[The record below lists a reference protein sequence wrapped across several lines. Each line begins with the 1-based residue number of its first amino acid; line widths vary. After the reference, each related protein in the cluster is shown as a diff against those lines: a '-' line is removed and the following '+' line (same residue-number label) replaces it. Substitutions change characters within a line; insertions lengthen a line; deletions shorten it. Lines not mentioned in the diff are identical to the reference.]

1 MSVRIVRLKGGE
13 DVICDL
19 YEVTTKDNP
28 KEAVALRMDYPYNI
42 TILEPD
48 MDEPSDYEV
57 DEGGEMAYAEQEE
70 AKEYDQDPDGG
81 IFDDYID
88 DDGIFK
94 MTGLD
99 VDMRP
104 WAPLSVKNEIL
115 IKLDD
120 VVSAYETFDE
130 VVKKYNELVEA
141 AKNGRGND
149 STAVKSNPVETK
161 AGVPVGEGDGAGRGA
176 KLVN

>member
-1 MSVRIVRLKGGE
+1 MSVRIVRLRSGE

-19 YEVTTKDNP
+19 YEVTTKENP

-48 MDEPSDYEV
+48 MDEPTGFEI
-57 DEGGEMAYAEQEE
+57 DEGGEDAHSAADAEMEE
-70 AKEYDQDPDGG
+70 AAEYETEGD
-81 IFDDYID
+81 FDID

-104 WAPLSVKNEIL
+104 WAPLSSKNQIL

-130 VVKKYNELVEA
+130 VSKKYNELVEA
-141 AKNGRGND
+141 AKNGRGD
-149 STAVKSNPVETK
+149 ATTAVESNPVETK
-161 AGVPVGEGDGAGRGA
+161 TGVPVGEGDRAGRGA

>member
-1 MSVRIVRLKGGE
+1 MSVRIVRLKNGE

-19 YEVTTKDNP
+19 YEVTTKENP
-28 KEAVALRMDYPYNI
+28 TEAVALRMDYPYTI

-48 MDEPSDYEV
+48 MDEPSGYEI
-57 DEGGEMAYAEQEE
+57 DEGGEMAHAEANDAEAEE
-70 AKEYDQDPDGG
+70 SAEYETEGD
-81 IFDDYID
+81 FDID

-104 WAPLSVKNEIL
+104 WAPLSSKDQIL

-120 VVSAYETFDE
+120 VVSAYETFNE
-130 VVKKYNELVEA
+130 VTKKYNELVEA
-141 AKNGRGND
+141 AKNGRRND
-149 STAVKSNPVETK
+149 ATAVESNPVETK
-161 AGVPVGEGDGAGRGA
+161 TGVPVGEGDRAGRGA